1 MKRTIALILAS
12 VILLGALA
20 GCAAPAASSSTP
32 QTRTLSAYGNGE
44 VYLVPDL
51 AYVYVGVRVD
61 ADDVATALNKN
72 NVQSQQV
79 AEAVKGFGVETK
91 DIQTSNFN
99 VYPMTDYNPNGE
111 VSRKYYVVENTINI
125 TVRDLSKLGSL
136 LDAVVRSG
144 ANTINGI
151 TFDVENKD
159 EAMAQARD
167 AAIEKAR
174 QQADGI
180 AKAAGVTLGKLQNV
194 SISSSGSTVPVYEGK
209 GGGAAYNAPSST
221 VPVSAGQLLIS
232 VDAYLTYE
240 IK

>member
-1 MKRTIALILAS
+1 MKRSIALILAS

-20 GCAAPAASSSTP
+20 GCVAPASTGTTP
-32 QTRTLSAYGNGE
+32 QTRTLSAYGNGQ

-51 AYVYVGVRVD
+51 AYVYVGVRAD

-91 DIQTSNFN
+91 DVQTANFN

-111 VSRKYYVVENTINI
+111 VSRKYYVVENTIYI

-151 TFDVENKD
+151 TFDVANKE
-159 EAMAQARD
+159 EASAQARD
-167 AAIEKAR
+167 AAIQKAR
-174 QQADGI
+174 TQAEDI
-180 AKAAGVTLGKLQNV
+180 AKAAGVSLGKMQNI
-194 SISSSGSTVPVYEGK
+194 SISSSGGTVPVYEAK
-209 GGGAAYNAPSST
+209 GGGAAYAANTS